1 MAQLTAA
8 PMEGL
13 TGAVYRKL
21 HHRFFG
27 GADAYYIPFVTPTVE
42 PKFTDRQL
50 RELAPEVNSGIPVVP
65 QLLSNRSADFIWA
78 AKALDEMG
86 YSEVNLNLGCPAGT
100 VVAKGKGSG
109 FLKDLYG
116 LEKFLDEVFSADIP
130 VPISIKTR
138 LGWSDTAE
146 FEDILKLYRKYP
158 LSELIVH
165 MRLKTDQ
172 YKGDARTQVLLN
184 ALDEIPFPLGVN
196 GELVTEADLKQADER
211 FRHPHQLMVGRALMA
226 DPALFRKFK
235 GGKPA
240 SAEEIRQFSK
250 ALYDGYTEA
259 FGSRKNAMM
268 RMKEYW
274 FFQSC
279 LFEENPSAFKRIFK
293 SREEADF
300 SAALDEIMSGGL
312 LRDARFGWKKPL

>member
-50 RELAPEVNSGIPVVP
+50 RELAPEVNSGLPVVP
-65 QLLSNRSADFIWA
+65 QLLSNRSEDFIWA
-78 AKALDEMG
+78 AKALGEMG

-100 VVAKGKGSG
+100 VVGKGKGSG

-172 YKGDARTQVLLN
+172 YKGEARTQVLLN
-184 ALDEIPFPLGVN
+184 ALDEIPFP
-196 GELVTEADLKQADER
+196 ARCER
-211 FRHPHQLMVGRALMA
+211 
-226 DPALFRKFK
+226 
-235 GGKPA
+235 
-240 SAEEIRQFSK
+240 
-250 ALYDGYTEA
+250 
-259 FGSRKNAMM
+259 
-268 RMKEYW
+268 
-274 FFQSC
+274 
-279 LFEENPSAFKRIFK
+279 
-293 SREEADF
+293 
-300 SAALDEIMSGGL
+300 
-312 LRDARFGWKKPL
+312 RFGYRGGFKTSR